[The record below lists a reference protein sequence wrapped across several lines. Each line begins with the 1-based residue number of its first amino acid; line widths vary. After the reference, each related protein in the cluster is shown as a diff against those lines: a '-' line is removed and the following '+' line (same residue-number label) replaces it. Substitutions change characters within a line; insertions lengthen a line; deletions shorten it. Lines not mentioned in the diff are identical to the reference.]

1 MSDINFFTKFMN
13 KEALTKRMS
22 KMNVKDSGEELDS
35 INLELMNIKD
45 TKKKGDIKLFPKK
58 ELIKFTHG
66 IYGTI
71 TAGGYKGYE
80 VEVKEFIPEKL
91 IIKLENGKKITI
103 SRNMVKISKFM
114 KATIKKGKLKGK
126 SGSIIEIILPKVR
139 VLVNNKP
146 EIIYAEDLFYHD
158 ILLQDDTIANVIKIE
173 RDGNI
178 YKYYIKTLKKG
189 NRNILQKDIKLYLL
203 GFRVNTGE
211 KEEEK
216 EEVVEQEFVDDTIS
230 DIISE
235 TESSLDYGEE
245 DEEDE
250 DLREEGEVY
259 KAAYTDIERV
269 GRMTEKLIGKRKESY
284 NLVKKI
290 LELNNENESS
300 INIYKVLDELSEI
313 LKYISNKLMSLNIN
327 FDIYKSNI
335 DRKMILCIL
344 TAYEMISSEDVNF
357 TGVNIYIKTL
367 YDNDFFKL
375 LKLKDSVLVNTDIF
389 ECKIG
394 DDKDALLD
402 ISNIRIIMACYHNII
417 KRLLNKDI
425 DLEKIEDHIS
435 DIDLEL
441 IVPKIK
447 EYKKFKTIDELLE
460 NNIQISYKDLI
471 SGKYDGKILLGAK
484 FDKCL
489 NIYKDNLKQYIQN
502 KTLSKLQKYLY
513 EFIYDNLMNIEE
525 IRKLEAEVIGIIS
538 SKFSDFNDMYNKCKD
553 NEDYFDV
560 DICKENVIIS
570 YIANYTSDNV
580 GDKGSMEDLKML
592 LKYKEFIR
600 LSKEFMIFLKNCY
613 SESKLYQSE
622 KISEIRGKLESIKRK
637 RDLEYYYDEK
647 KNEWIKKQKE

>member
-1 MSDINFFTKFMN
+1 MN

-22 KMNVKDSGEELDS
+22 KMNIKDSDEEVDS
-35 INLELMNIKD
+35 VNLELMNIKD

-58 ELIKFTHG
+58 ELVKFTHG

-71 TAGGYKGYE
+71 TTGGYKGYE

-91 IIKLENGKKITI
+91 VIRLKDGKKIYTT
-103 SRNMVKISKFM
+103 RNMVNVSRFM
-114 KATIKKGKLKGK
+114 NVTIKKGKLKGK
-126 SGSIIEIILPKVR
+126 SGTIIETLLPKVR

-158 ILLQDDTIANVIKIE
+158 IMLQDDTIANVMKIE
-173 RDGNI
+173 KDGNI

-189 NRNILQKDIKLYLL
+189 NKTILQKDIKLYLL
-203 GFRVNTGE
+203 GFRVNTG
-211 KEEEK
+211 KEETEK
-216 EEVVEQEFVDDTIS
+216 TEEIEIDQEFVDDTIS
-230 DIISE
+230 DTFSDTISD
-235 TESSLDYGEE
+235 TESSLDYGE
-245 DEEDE
+245 DEDE
-250 DLREEGEVY
+250 DLDDKGEIDNEVY
-259 KAAYTDIERV
+259 KAAYTDIERI
-269 GRMTEKLIGKRKESY
+269 GKMTEKLTGKRKESY

-300 INIYKVLDELSEI
+300 INIYKVLDEYQEI
-313 LKYISNKLMSLNIN
+313 LKYISNKLMSRNIN

-335 DRKMILCIL
+335 DKKMILCIL

-357 TGVNIYIKTL
+357 TGVNRYIKTL

-375 LKLKDSVLVNTDIF
+375 LRLKDSVLVNTDIF

-402 ISNIRIIMACYHNII
+402 INNIRLIMACYHNII

-425 DLEKIEDHIS
+425 NLEKMEENIS
-435 DIDLEL
+435 DVDLEL

-471 SGKYDGKILLGAK
+471 SGKYDGKILLGSK

-489 NIYKDNLKQYIQN
+489 NIYKDNLKRYMQTEKI
-502 KTLSKLQKYLY
+502 SKLQKYLY

-525 IRKLEAEVIGIIS
+525 IRKLEADVIGIIS
-538 SKFSDFNDMYNKCKD
+538 RKFSDFNDIYNKCD
-553 NEDYFDV
+553 GNEDYFNV
-560 DICKENVIIS
+560 EMCKENVIIS
-570 YIANYTSDNV
+570 YIANYTSDSI
-580 GDKGSMEDLKML
+580 KGKESMEELKIL

-600 LSKEFMIFLKNCY
+600 LSKEFMVFLKSCY
-613 SESKLYQSE
+613 SESKVYQSE
-622 KISEIRGKLESIKRK
+622 KISDIQSRLESIKKK

-647 KNEWIKKQKE
+647 TKDWVKKQKE